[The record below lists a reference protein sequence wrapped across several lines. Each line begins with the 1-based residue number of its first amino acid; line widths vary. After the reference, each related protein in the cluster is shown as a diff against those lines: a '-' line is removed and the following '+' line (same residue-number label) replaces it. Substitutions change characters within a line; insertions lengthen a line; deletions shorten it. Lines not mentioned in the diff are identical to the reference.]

1 MRLHRGGRGVSREA
15 PGIAFADREALGVRA
30 LTGQRLKRTS
40 MQALGE
46 SDDAAA
52 RLAASLRAVAERQD
66 RAAFAPVFAF
76 YAPRAKAYFRE
87 LGADDARAERLAEE
101 AMLAVWR
108 RADAFARGGAD
119 VGTWVFRLVR
129 DTGIV
134 GLQGRSRPDFDPDDP
149 ELVVPSYNPPTYD
162 AVADPCAATDT
173 TPGARERLPEEE
185 MKLFRTFYRAP
196 IAGSAP
202 AAKTSS
208 PPGAAR
214 LRLALD
220 RLRGLFGAGR

>member
-1 MRLHRGGRGVSREA
+1 MSQAVPA
-15 PGIAFADREALGVRA
+15 IAFADLEALGVQA
-30 LTGQRLKRTS
+30 LIGQRLKRTS
-40 MQALGE
+40 VQALGE

-52 RLAASLRAVAERQD
+52 RLAASLRVVAERQD

-119 VGTWVFRLVR
+119 VGTWIFRLVR

-134 GLQGRSRPDFDPDDP
+134 GLQGRSRPDFDLDDP
-149 ELVVPSYNPPTYD
+149 ELVEPSYNPSTYD
-162 AVADPCAATDT
+162 AVADPCAATDI
-173 TPGARERLPEEE
+173 TPGVRERLPEEE
-185 MKLFRTFYRAP
+185 IKLFRTFYRAP
-196 IAGSAP
+196 IAGSAQT
-202 AAKTSS
+202 AETASS
-208 PPGAAR
+208 LQGATR

>member
-1 MRLHRGGRGVSREA
+1 MSRAA
-15 PGIAFADREALGVRA
+15 PGIAFADLEALGVRA
-30 LTGQRLKRTS
+30 LIGQRLKRTS

-149 ELVVPSYNPPTYD
+149 ELVEPSYNPSTYD
-162 AVADPCAATDT
+162 AVADPRAATDI
-173 TPGARERLPEEE
+173 TPGVRERLPEEE

-196 IAGSAP
+196 IAGFAP
-202 AAKTSS
+202 AAETSS
-208 PPGAAR
+208 SLAGATR